1 MMYCQLIEL
10 PLLDSSRL
18 RAARMAPI
26 AGHRFP
32 DSFCTARRY
41 DFAASRSETI
51 FQIQYLHPSSSSV
64 NVYLSLPLSLIM
76 SVIVCTVAWILTGI
90 DRILIALLVVTQSF
104 EEISI
109 LLLSPSEP
117 YPGII

>member
-1 MMYCQLIEL
+1 MI
-10 PLLDSSRL
+10 
-18 RAARMAPI
+18 
-26 AGHRFP
+26 
-32 DSFCTARRY
+32 
-41 DFAASRSETI
+41 FAASRSETI

-117 YPGII
+117 YPGIISSPTEPASERSRKAAQ